1 MKFLAALG
9 AVLFLLSLSA
19 GSVGAGSL
27 LRSRKLPGNN
37 NVFSNAECFKSDPN
51 IPGSLLA
58 PPPNEALQQALE
70 DLLNELYTCVQA
82 SSGGS
87 TVYCD
92 VYFNPHTGKYGES
105 VESRNTVTVWN
116 INFSKFHLF
125 LIMCRP
131 LSIEFRTAYSY
142 YRNPSA
148 VGVLRGQLCYN
159 GTTTDGGNTHIFS
172 VTEATSE
179 IMDDL
184 MRETGLQLSGGAQKD
199 CINATYTEL
208 GPNIASAVAEVSW
221 NGVTEEE
228 TAEITL
234 LSSTMTLKKATTKD
248 LRCKWC
254 SGEFETVDGAAL
266 TCTEED
272 SDEDS
277 EKVQF
282 NNKESY
288 SNLKIFGSH
297 LHLGN
302 NMTDGPPPVF
312 FCKNTNI
319 TDEPL
324 SPDAGAFPFSENP
337 GLCEFL
343 YDKEDCES
351 LPPPSS
357 LSSSSST
364 PPVFLL
370 FTWSLNLWYL
380 WANNQ

>member
-1 MKFLAALG
+1 M
-9 AVLFLLSLSA
+9 S
-19 GSVGAGSL
+19 
-27 LRSRKLPGNN
+27 
-37 NVFSNAECFKSDPN
+37 
-51 IPGSLLA
+51 
-58 PPPNEALQQALE
+58 
-70 DLLNELYTCVQA
+70 
-82 SSGGS
+82 
-87 TVYCD
+87 
-92 VYFNPHTGKYGES
+92 
-105 VESRNTVTVWN
+105 
-116 INFSKFHLF
+116 
-125 LIMCRP
+125 
-131 LSIEFRTAYSY
+131 
-142 YRNPSA
+142 
-148 VGVLRGQLCYN
+148 
-159 GTTTDGGNTHIFS
+159 
-172 VTEATSE
+172 
-179 IMDDL
+179 
-184 MRETGLQLSGGAQKD
+184 ETGLQLSGGAKED

-221 NGVTEEE
+221 NGDTDKT

-234 LSSTMTLKKATTKD
+234 LSSTITLKKATTKD

-254 SGEFETVDGAAL
+254 SGEFETVDGA
-266 TCTEED
+266 CTEED

-277 EKVQF
+277 EKVKF

-302 NMTDGPPPVF
+302 DMTDGPPPVF
-312 FCKNTNI
+312 FCKNTDI

-324 SPDAGAFPFSENP
+324 SPGAGAFPFSENP

-343 YDKEDCES
+343 YDKEDSLS

-370 FTWSLNLWYL
+370 FTLSLINL

>member
-92 VYFNPHTGKYGES
+92 VYFNPHT
-105 VESRNTVTVWN
+105 
-116 INFSKFHLF
+116 
-125 LIMCRP
+125 
-131 LSIEFRTAYSY
+131 AYSY

-184 MRETGLQLSGGAQKD
+184 MSETGLQLSGGAQKD